1 MTNEENYV
9 YIESSNPVQPV
20 APEKEETEMLRATD
34 KITALYCRLSQEDAL
49 DGESNSI
56 SNQKRILE
64 AFARERKFPNPVF
77 FVDDGYSG
85 TDFDRPGFQEMLDE
99 IEADHVAVVLT
110 KDLSRLGRNSTMTGM
125 FINIT
130 FAKHNVRYIAIN
142 DNFDTQNQNSVDND
156 FAGIRMWFN
165 EFYARDTSRKIRA
178 VNKAKGERGERL
190 TTNAPYGYRKN
201 PENKKE
207 WIVDEEAAQVV
218 RHIFDLCME
227 GRGPMQIAKQLK
239 EEMIL
244 TPTAYKHKEGIKT
257 PNPESADPY
266 HWCTETV
273 IGILE
278 RQEYTGCTVNFKT
291 YTNSIWDKKQRENP
305 AENRAVFYNT
315 HPAIIEPEVFD
326 KVQEIRQQRHRRT
339 KTGKSHMLSG
349 LVFCADCKAKM
360 RYCTT
365 SYFEERQ
372 DHFVCAN
379 YRSNTGTCSA
389 HFIRAVVLEQL
400 VWKHMQ
406 MVIDYVLRY
415 EDFFRA
421 KMEQQLRVE
430 SNEILRVKRKQLD
443 KAEKRILELDKL
455 FVRIYEDN
463 VAGKLSDE
471 RFAVMSS
478 SYEEEQQTLKADA
491 ETLRQEI
498 EVQEQQNQ
506 NLELFIQ
513 KVHQYADLDELTAY
527 AAHDLIKAIYIGA
540 PDKSSGKRRQSISI
554 CYDFVGFIPLDELM
568 IQETA

>member
-9 YIESSNPVQPV
+9 YMESSNPVQPV

-49 DGESNSI
+49 EGESNSI

-64 AFARERKFPNPVF
+64 AFARERRFPNPVF

-99 IEADHVAVVLT
+99 VEADHVAVVLT

-142 DNFDTQNQNSVDND
+142 DNFDMQNQNSVDND

-207 WIVDEEAAQVV
+207 WIIDEEAAQVV

-339 KTGKSHMLSG
+339 KTGKSHMFSG

-389 HFIRAVVLEQL
+389 HYIRAVVLEQL

-406 MVIDYVLRY
+406 MVIDYVIRF

-421 KMEQQLRVE
+421 KMEQRLRVE

-455 FVRIYEDN
+455 FVRIHEDN

-471 RFAVMSS
+471 RFSVMSS
-478 SYEEEQQTLKADA
+478 SYEEEQRTLKADA

-506 NLELFIQ
+506 NLELFIH

-568 IQETA
+568 KQETA

>member
-1 MTNEENYV
+1 MTNVENYV

-49 DGESNSI
+49 EGESNSI
-56 SNQKRILE
+56 SNQKRILSAYAKE
-64 AFARERKFPNPVF
+64 HHFLNPVF

-142 DNFDTQNQNSVDND
+142 DNFDTQNQNSADND

-190 TTNAPYGYRKN
+190 TTNAPYGYRKD

-227 GRGPMQIAKQLK
+227 GRGPLQIAKQLK

-266 HWCTETV
+266 HWCSETV
-273 IGILE
+273 INILE

-305 AENRAVFYNT
+305 EENRAVFYNT
-315 HPAIIEPEVFD
+315 HPAIIEPEMFD
-326 KVQEIRQQRHRRT
+326 KVQEIRKQRHRRT
-339 KTGKSHMLSG
+339 KTGKSHMFSG
-349 LVFCADCKAKM
+349 LTFCADCMAKM
-360 RYCTT
+360 YYCTANN
-365 SYFEERQ
+365 FEERQ

-379 YRSNTGTCSA
+379 YRSNTGSCSA

-406 MVIDYVLRY
+406 MVIDYVIRY

-421 KMEQQLRVE
+421 KMEQRLRVE
-430 SNEILRVKRKQLD
+430 SSEILRVKRKQLD
-443 KAEKRILELDKL
+443 KTEKRILELDKL

-471 RFAVMSS
+471 RFAVMSK
-478 SYEEEQQTLKADA
+478 SYEEEQQALKTSA

-506 NLELFIQ
+506 NMDLFIQ

-568 IQETA
+568 KQETA

>member
-1 MTNEENYV
+1 MTNENEFA
-9 YIESSNPVQPV
+9 IMEPTNPVQTV
-20 APEKEETEMLRATD
+20 APEKEETEMLRATE
-34 KITALYCRLSQEDAL
+34 KIAALYCRLSQEDAL
-49 DGESNSI
+49 EGESNSI
-56 SNQKRILE
+56 SNQRRILE
-64 AFARERKFPNPVF
+64 SFARDRKFPNPVF
-77 FVDDGYSG
+77 FIDDGYSG
-85 TDFDRPGFQEMLDE
+85 TDFDRPGFQQMLDE

-190 TTNAPYGYRKN
+190 TVNAPYGYRKD
-201 PENKKE
+201 PENKKD

-218 RHIFDLCME
+218 RYIFDLCME

-239 EEMIL
+239 EEQIL
-244 TPTAYKHKEGIKT
+244 NPTAYKHKEGIKT
-257 PNPESADPY
+257 PNPETSDPY
-266 HWCTETV
+266 HWNTNTV
-273 IGILE
+273 VHILE

-291 YTNSIWDKKQRENP
+291 YSNSIWDKKQRENP
-305 AENRAVFYNT
+305 EETRAVFYNT
-315 HPAIIEPEVFD
+315 HPAIIDLDVFD

-339 KTGKSHMLSG
+339 KTGKSHMFSG
-349 LVFCADCKAKM
+349 LVFSADCKAKM

-400 VWKHMQ
+400 VWQHMQ
-406 MVIDYVLRY
+406 MVIDYVIRY
-415 EDFFRA
+415 EAFFRA
-421 KMEQQLRVE
+421 KMERRLRME
-430 SNEILRVKRKQLD
+430 SEEILRVKSKQLD

-455 FVRIYEDN
+455 FIRIYEDN
-463 VAGKLSDE
+463 VTGKLNDE

-478 SYEEEQQTLKADA
+478 NYEEEQRALKTDA

-498 EVQEQQNQ
+498 EEQEQQNQ

-513 KVHQYADLDELTAY
+513 KVHQYSDLDELTAY

-554 CYDFVGFIPLDELM
+554 CYGFVGFIPLDELM
-568 IQETA
+568 KQETA

>member
-1 MTNEENYV
+1 MKKIMFTWSHPILY
-9 YIESSNPVQPV
+9 SQLPPK
-20 APEKEETEMLRATD
+20 KEETELIRATD

-56 SNQKRILE
+56 SNQKRILS
-64 AFARERKFPNPVF
+64 AYAKDHHFLNPVF

-190 TTNAPYGYRKN
+190 TVNAPYGYRKN

-207 WIVDEEAAQVV
+207 WIVDEEAARVV

-244 TPTAYKHKEGIKT
+244 TPTAYKHREGIKT
-257 PNPESADPY
+257 PNPETSDPY
-266 HWCTETV
+266 HWNTNTV
-273 IGILE
+273 VHILE

-291 YTNSIWDKKQRENP
+291 YSNSIWDKKQRENP
-305 AENRAVFYNT
+305 EENRAVFYNT

-339 KTGKSHMLSG
+339 KTGKSHMFSG

-400 VWKHMQ
+400 VWRHMQ
-406 MVIDYVLRY
+406 MVIDYVIRY

-421 KMEQQLRVE
+421 KMEQRLRVE
-430 SNEILRVKRKQLD
+430 SSEILRVKRKQLD

-478 SYEEEQQTLKADA
+478 SYEEEQQALKVDV

-513 KVHQYADLDELTAY
+513 KVRQYADLDELTAY

-568 IQETA
+568 KQETA

>member
-207 WIVDEEAAQVV
+207 WIIDEEAAQVV

-266 HWCTETV
+266 HWRSETV
-273 IGILE
+273 INILE

-326 KVQEIRQQRHRRT
+326 KVQEIRKQRHRRT
-339 KTGKSHMLSG
+339 KTGKSHMFSG

-389 HFIRAVVLEQL
+389 HFIRAVVLERL

-406 MVIDYVLRY
+406 MVIDYVIRY

-421 KMEQQLRVE
+421 KMEQRLRVE
-430 SNEILRVKRKQLD
+430 SGEILRVKRKQLD

-471 RFAVMSS
+471 RFSVMSS
-478 SYEEEQQTLKADA
+478 SYEEEQQALKTNA

-527 AAHDLIKAIYIGA
+527 ATHDLIKAIYIGA

-568 IQETA
+568 KQETA